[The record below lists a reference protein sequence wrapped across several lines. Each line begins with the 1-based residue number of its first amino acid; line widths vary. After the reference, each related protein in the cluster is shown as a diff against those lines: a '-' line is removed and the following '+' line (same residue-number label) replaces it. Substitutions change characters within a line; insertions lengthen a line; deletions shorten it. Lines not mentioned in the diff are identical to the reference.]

1 MWPFAYVLAFMA
13 LAGSVALLRA
23 NASPDPDLMRAQAI
37 AYNGSVY
44 KIAAMNYAAANP
56 GTLGSVPDV
65 ALDLPGWYVNMG
77 WANDVNGPAVTVYL
91 ARIADLRTG
100 EIAYAVSQL
109 TQQSWLAG
117 IAADGTLF
125 VSGKGDTG
133 IVLPPGI
140 PAGSPVLIGYAYY
153 TGEAF

>member
-1 MWPFAYVLAFMA
+1 MWPLACVLGFMA
-13 LAGSVALLRA
+13 LGGTVALLRA
-23 NASPDPDLMRAQAI
+23 NASPDPGLMRAQAI

-44 KIAAMNYAAANP
+44 KAAAMNYAAANP
-56 GTLGSVPDV
+56 GTVGSVPDV
-65 ALDLPGWYVNMG
+65 SLGLPGWYVNMG
-77 WANDVNGPAVTVYL
+77 WANAVNGPAVTVYL

-109 TQQSWLAG
+109 TQQSWQAG
-117 IAADGTLF
+117 IAANGTLF

-133 IVLPPGI
+133 IALPPGI

-153 TGEAF
+153 TGQTY